1 MPQQYLFLMP
11 SIFRVQL
18 GVNTF
23 VDYDLKMQ
31 LTNFFTPESIDIPV
45 LYDVYCN
52 PEDIPWEM
60 WRGQMTDLL
69 TDKTL
74 RRGRFLWI
82 YKTRHEGSLYGYR

>member
-82 YKTRHEGSLYGYR
+82 NKSRHEGSLYGYR

>member
-1 MPQQYLFLMP
+1 MPHRYFFVMP

-23 VDYDLKMQ
+23 IDYDMKMQ
-31 LTNFFTPESIDIPV
+31 LTNFFTPESIDLPV

-60 WRGQMTDLL
+60 WRGKMGDLL
-69 TDKTL
+69 TNENL
-74 RRGRFLWI
+74 CNCRPRA
-82 YKTRHEGSLYGYR
+82 